1 MVQQPESDD
10 EATIETPRFEPVP
23 LPDDEFKD
31 QLAQV
36 IPHLRAFG
44 RSLSGS
50 RDLADDLVQ
59 ETLLKAWAARKR
71 FQAGTNMRAWTFII
85 LRNLFLSQM
94 RRARFKG
101 EWDEITASKLLAAP
115 ASQDR
120 HVELGDMQR
129 ALLHLPQPQREA
141 LILVGA
147 GGFAYEEAAEICGCA
162 VGTIKSR
169 VARGRVALEDLLTDG
184 KLPSRR
190 EHETDGSRTALQS
203 IMSEVDELSRDRD
216 PRECSR
222 IPTGEIGA
230 VARLSQASRYD
241 GFSRV
246 CAEQS
251 PRTSS
256 SERTSPSIAKAWR
269 RALPTPAWTVGGATF
284 TNRLEEA
291 CTMASILGLSV
302 FTCLRTRRER
312 PEFQTLR
319 ALNVTDLGC
328 CMNETQSE
336 RSG

>member
-1 MVQQPESDD
+1 MAGGKPAEFHRENRDG
-10 EATIETPRFEPVP
+10 APPVP
-23 LPDDEFKD
+23 LSDPEFKD

-101 EWDEITASKLLAAP
+101 EWDEITASRLLAAP

-120 HVELGDMQR
+120 HIELSDMQR

-169 VARGRVALEDLLTDG
+169 VARGRVALESLMSEG

-190 EHETDGSRTALQS
+190 EQASSDQSALQS
-203 IMSEVDELSRDRD
+203 IMSEVDELSREREPAAVPDEETDRD
-216 PRECSR
+216 E
-222 IPTGEIGA
+222 
-230 VARLSQASRYD
+230 ASR
-241 GFSRV
+241 
-246 CAEQS
+246 
-251 PRTSS
+251 
-256 SERTSPSIAKAWR
+256 
-269 RALPTPAWTVGGATF
+269 L
-284 TNRLEEA
+284 
-291 CTMASILGLSV
+291 
-302 FTCLRTRRER
+302 
-312 PEFQTLR
+312 
-319 ALNVTDLGC
+319 
-328 CMNETQSE
+328 
-336 RSG
+336 

>member
-1 MVQQPESDD
+1 MAQQPDTDEDD
-10 EATIETPRFEPVP
+10 NEAPRVEWVP

-120 HVELGDMQR
+120 HVELTDMQR

-169 VARGRVALEDLLTDG
+169 VARGRVALEALLTDG

-190 EHETDGSRTALQS
+190 EHQSDGGRSALQS
-203 IMSEVDELSRDRD
+203 IMNEVDELSRDRD
-216 PRECSR
+216 PN
-222 IPTGEIGA
+222 P
-230 VARLSQASRYD
+230 
-241 GFSRV
+241 
-246 CAEQS
+246 
-251 PRTSS
+251 
-256 SERTSPSIAKAWR
+256 
-269 RALPTPAWTVGGATF
+269 
-284 TNRLEEA
+284 
-291 CTMASILGLSV
+291 
-302 FTCLRTRRER
+302 
-312 PEFQTLR
+312 
-319 ALNVTDLGC
+319 
-328 CMNETQSE
+328 
-336 RSG
+336 

>member
-1 MVQQPESDD
+1 MAEESGAPPLSNRTTTSNAYSDGGSLIQQPVSSDD
-10 EATIETPRFEPVP
+10 EDGDEEKPRFEPVP

-101 EWDEITASKLLAAP
+101 EWDEITASKMLAAP

-120 HVELGDMQR
+120 HVELTDMQR

-169 VARGRVALEDLLTDG
+169 VARGRVALEALLTDG

-190 EHETDGSRTALQS
+190 EHENEGGRSALQS

-216 PRECSR
+216 P
-222 IPTGEIGA
+222 
-230 VARLSQASRYD
+230 
-241 GFSRV
+241 
-246 CAEQS
+246 
-251 PRTSS
+251 
-256 SERTSPSIAKAWR
+256 
-269 RALPTPAWTVGGATF
+269 
-284 TNRLEEA
+284 
-291 CTMASILGLSV
+291 GL
-302 FTCLRTRRER
+302 
-312 PEFQTLR
+312 
-319 ALNVTDLGC
+319 
-328 CMNETQSE
+328 
-336 RSG
+336 

>member
-1 MVQQPESDD
+1 MNHMTSAAAMRSAEGRDGLSDDLDQQPA
-10 EATIETPRFEPVP
+10 EAARAEPVP
-23 LPDDEFKD
+23 LSDPEFKT

-101 EWDEITASKLLAAP
+101 EWDELTASKILAAP

-129 ALLHLPQPQREA
+129 ALMHLPQPQREA

-169 VARGRVALEDLLTDG
+169 VARGRVALEQLLSGG

-190 EHETDGSRTALQS
+190 QHKTDPNHSALAQ
-203 IMSEVDELSRDRD
+203 IMGEVDEL
-216 PRECSR
+216 
-222 IPTGEIGA
+222 A
-230 VARLSQASRYD
+230 
-241 GFSRV
+241 
-246 CAEQS
+246 
-251 PRTSS
+251 
-256 SERTSPSIAKAWR
+256 
-269 RALPTPAWTVGGATF
+269 GG
-284 TNRLEEA
+284 R
-291 CTMASILGLSV
+291 G
-302 FTCLRTRRER
+302 
-312 PEFQTLR
+312 
-319 ALNVTDLGC
+319 
-328 CMNETQSE
+328 
-336 RSG
+336 

>member
-1 MVQQPESDD
+1 MAGEKPAIVD
-10 EATIETPRFEPVP
+10 EEEAGSQTPTP
-23 LPDDEFKD
+23 LPDNEFKE

-101 EWDEITASKLLAAP
+101 EWDELTASKLLAAP

-129 ALLHLPQPQREA
+129 ALMHLPQPQREA

-169 VARGRVALEDLLTDG
+169 VARGRVALENLLTEG

-190 EHETDGSRTALQS
+190 EHETDANQSALQS
-203 IMSEVDELSRDRD
+203 IMSEVDDLSRDRD
-216 PRECSR
+216 PR
-222 IPTGEIGA
+222 A
-230 VARLSQASRYD
+230 D
-241 GFSRV
+241 
-246 CAEQS
+246 
-251 PRTSS
+251 
-256 SERTSPSIAKAWR
+256 
-269 RALPTPAWTVGGATF
+269 
-284 TNRLEEA
+284 
-291 CTMASILGLSV
+291 
-302 FTCLRTRRER
+302 
-312 PEFQTLR
+312 
-319 ALNVTDLGC
+319 
-328 CMNETQSE
+328 
-336 RSG
+336 

>member
-1 MVQQPESDD
+1 MCSNDAYDEAGSDD
-10 EATIETPRFEPVP
+10 ASEDQAGRVSVSDDDDDHEVEVERPEPVP

-31 QLAQV
+31 QLGQV

-101 EWDEITASKLLAAP
+101 EWDDITAAKILAAP
-115 ASQDR
+115 ASQDK

-169 VARGRVALEDLLTDG
+169 VARGRVALEALLTGG

-190 EHETDGSRTALQS
+190 QHKTDPDKSALQE
-203 IMSEVDELSRDRD
+203 IMGEVDELSRDR
-216 PRECSR
+216 
-222 IPTGEIGA
+222 G
-230 VARLSQASRYD
+230 
-241 GFSRV
+241 
-246 CAEQS
+246 
-251 PRTSS
+251 
-256 SERTSPSIAKAWR
+256 
-269 RALPTPAWTVGGATF
+269 
-284 TNRLEEA
+284 
-291 CTMASILGLSV
+291 
-302 FTCLRTRRER
+302 
-312 PEFQTLR
+312 
-319 ALNVTDLGC
+319 
-328 CMNETQSE
+328 
-336 RSG
+336 

>member
-1 MVQQPESDD
+1 MTEDRGAPARPDRTSAFSTEISTAYNGGSLVQQPELDEDD
-10 EATIETPRFEPVP
+10 IEPPRFEPVP

-101 EWDEITASKLLAAP
+101 EWDEITASKMLAAP

-120 HVELGDMQR
+120 HVELTDMQR

-169 VARGRVALEDLLTDG
+169 VARGRVALEALLTDG

-190 EHETDGSRTALQS
+190 EHENEGGRSALQS
-203 IMSEVDELSRDRD
+203 IMSEVDDLSRDRD
-216 PRECSR
+216 P
-222 IPTGEIGA
+222 
-230 VARLSQASRYD
+230 
-241 GFSRV
+241 
-246 CAEQS
+246 
-251 PRTSS
+251 
-256 SERTSPSIAKAWR
+256 
-269 RALPTPAWTVGGATF
+269 
-284 TNRLEEA
+284 
-291 CTMASILGLSV
+291 GL
-302 FTCLRTRRER
+302 
-312 PEFQTLR
+312 
-319 ALNVTDLGC
+319 
-328 CMNETQSE
+328 
-336 RSG
+336 

>member
-1 MVQQPESDD
+1 MIIDEDD
-10 EATIETPRFEPVP
+10 EDYVEPPRPEPVP

-31 QLAQV
+31 QLGAV

-101 EWDEITASKLLAAP
+101 EWDDITASKILAAP

-120 HVELGDMQR
+120 HIELGDMQR

-169 VARGRVALEDLLTDG
+169 VARGRVALEALLTGG

-190 EHETDGSRTALQS
+190 QHVTDRNTTVLQT
-203 IMSEVDELSRDRD
+203 IMDEVDELSRDH
-216 PRECSR
+216 S
-222 IPTGEIGA
+222 
-230 VARLSQASRYD
+230 
-241 GFSRV
+241 
-246 CAEQS
+246 S
-251 PRTSS
+251 PRD
-256 SERTSPSIAKAWR
+256 
-269 RALPTPAWTVGGATF
+269 V
-284 TNRLEEA
+284 EA
-291 CTMASILGLSV
+291 
-302 FTCLRTRRER
+302 
-312 PEFQTLR
+312 
-319 ALNVTDLGC
+319 
-328 CMNETQSE
+328 
-336 RSG
+336 